1 MAVVYK
7 HIRKDTNQIFYIGIG
22 KTEKRAYEKDGRNLY
37 WNRIVNFV
45 DYIIEIIHTNISWDE
60 ACVLEKYYIKK
71 YGRRDL
77 NTGILCNLTD
87 GGDGNVNWTP
97 SLRIAQSNRMMG
109 KVSYNKGIPKPL
121 EEKQKISKTRI
132 DNGLAK
138 GENNPMYGKTGELS
152 PHYGKKRPEHSLA
165 MKGRPKPEG
174 FSEKCK
180 INKQGEKNPQTKLK
194 ECDVIWIRNNFIKHH
209 IEYGLTPLSK
219 KYNVS
224 LSTISN
230 IVNNKVWKHL

>member
-165 MKGRPKPEG
+165 LKGRPKPEG

-180 INKQGEKNPQTKLK
+180 INKQGENNPHTHLKN
-194 ECDVIWIRNNFIKHH
+194 EDIIWIRNNFIKRDP
-209 IEYGLTPLSK
+209 IYGLTPISI
-219 KYNVS
+219 KYKVS
-224 LSTISN
+224 VATISN
-230 IVNNKVWKHL
+230 IIHNKIWVHI

>member
-1 MAVVYK
+1 MAVVYQ

-22 KTEKRAYEKDGRNLY
+22 KKEKRAYDKDGRNLY
-37 WNRIVNFV
+37 WNRIVNFT
-45 DYIIEIIHTNISWDE
+45 DYIVEIIHSNISWDE

-97 SLRIAQSNRMMG
+97 SLRVAQSNRMKG
-109 KVSYNKGIPKPL
+109 KPAHNKGIPLTL
-121 EEKQKISKTRI
+121 EHKEKTSKTRI
-132 DNGLAK
+132 ERGIAK

-180 INKQGEKNPQTKLK
+180 INKQGENNPHTHLKN
-194 ECDVIWIRNNFIKHH
+194 EDIIWIRNNFIKRHV
-209 IEYGLTPLSK
+209 IYGLTPISI
-219 KYNVS
+219 KYKVS
-224 LSTISN
+224 VATISN
-230 IVNNKVWKHL
+230 IVHNKIWTHV

>member
-1 MAVVYK
+1 MAIVYQ

-37 WNRIVNFV
+37 WNRIVNFA
-45 DYIIEIIHTNISWDE
+45 DYIVEIIHTNISWDE

-71 YGRRDL
+71 YGRRDI

-87 GGDGNVNWTP
+87 GGDGANGYKHTEDSKNKMKGREP
-97 SLRIAQSNRMMG
+97 H
-109 KVSYNKGIPKPL
+109 NKGVLSSL
-121 EEKQKISKTRI
+121 EQRERISKTRI
-132 DNGLAK
+132 DNGVAK

-180 INKQGEKNPQTKLK
+180 INKQGEKNSQTKLK

-224 LSTISN
+224 LATISN